1 MRINRIFNVVNEGTM
16 EKNQFKKYYGWLS
29 SRHEKGMIR
38 IDHPEYQNWNPSNAR
53 VKCFRD
59 VTPLVEKYLTPMDRS
74 TGHRLQRQDHQ
85 DVPVQHGHER
95 TR

>member
-38 IDHPEYQNWNPSNAR
+38 IKELIRMDQSVPEI
-53 VKCFRD
+53 D
-59 VTPLVEKYLTPMDRS
+59 T
-74 TGHRLQRQDHQ
+74 
-85 DVPVQHGHER
+85 
-95 TR
+95 